1 MDEFGQHEMVRKELV
16 DVYFLFFH
24 NDKKKAQSSPYMM
37 VGEPH
42 APYKTTKNL
51 LIKNLSESY
60 MNIDIDVDVGRLDES
75 SRGFL

>member
-1 MDEFGQHEMVRKELV
+1 
-16 DVYFLFFH
+16 
-24 NDKKKAQSSPYMM
+24 M

-75 SRGFL
+75 SRGFF